1 MRASC
6 DDANT
11 DNAHTASVMTKIR
24 LEIDFIERT
33 IRRIFHAEIQL
44 YKLIAELPVGNSF
57 A

>member
-1 MRASC
+1 MRAMC

-11 DNAHTASVMTKIR
+11 DSAHTASVMTKIR
-24 LEIDFIERT
+24 LEIDFIEGT

-44 YKLIAELPVGNSF
+44 YKLVTVMSVGNRF